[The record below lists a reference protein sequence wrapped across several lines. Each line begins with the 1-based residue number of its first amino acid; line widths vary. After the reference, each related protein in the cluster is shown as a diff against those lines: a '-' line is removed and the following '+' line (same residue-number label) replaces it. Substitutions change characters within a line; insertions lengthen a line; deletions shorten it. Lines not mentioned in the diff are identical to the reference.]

1 MPLGIQVLKVQMLQM
16 GGDVEEA
23 SRIVGGSWA
32 RTFWH
37 VLLPLSAPALA
48 VVAVMVFASTIR
60 AVSTVML
67 LSSGNNRVLS
77 VLQVEFLSS
86 GNLGPAAVV
95 GTVIV
100 LISLMAALVVRLV
113 SVRFGVHAR

>member
-1 MPLGIQVLKVQMLQM
+1 M
-16 GGDVEEA
+16 
-23 SRIVGGSWA
+23 
-32 RTFWH
+32 
-37 VLLPLSAPALA
+37 LPLSAPALA

-77 VLQVEFLSS
+77 ILQMEFLSN

-100 LISLMAALVVRLV
+100 LISLAAALVVRLV
-113 SVRFGVHAR
+113 SVRFGVQTR